1 MAKFTTIR
9 ADQAPQPTKQT
20 GGPSARMR
28 EYEGYVTSVKRG
40 EVGKMEPG
48 QNESA
53 RGLALRVSRAAK
65 RLGKETDTW
74 VVDGALYFR
83 VG

>member
-1 MAKFTTIR
+1 MAKFTKIN

-20 GGPSARMR
+20 SLSGRMR
-28 EYEGYVTSVKRG
+28 EYEGYVKDVKRG
-40 EVGKMEPG
+40 DVGKLTPG
-48 QNESA
+48 GNESA

-65 RLGKETDTW
+65 RLGKSADTW
-74 VVDGALYFR
+74 IVDGALYFR

>member
-1 MAKFTTIR
+1 
-9 ADQAPQPTKQT
+9 
-20 GGPSARMR
+20 MR
-28 EYEGYVTSVKRG
+28 EYEGYMKDVKRG
-40 EVGKMEPG
+40 DVGKLTPG
-48 QNESA
+48 ANESA

-65 RLGKETDTW
+65 RVGKSADTW